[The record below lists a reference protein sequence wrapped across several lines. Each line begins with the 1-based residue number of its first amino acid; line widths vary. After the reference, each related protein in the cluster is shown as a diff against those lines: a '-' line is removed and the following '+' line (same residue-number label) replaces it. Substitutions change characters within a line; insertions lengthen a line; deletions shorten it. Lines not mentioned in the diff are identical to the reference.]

1 MLPDK
6 IPLQPDKR
14 LTRSDFIRWA
24 CFGGTAAVASMAY
37 SDYSAYALVVERRE
51 LRLPKWNA
59 DGLRVAVISDV
70 HVNHDNATRRAQ
82 ESVRL
87 AIAEKPDIFV
97 VTGDFVNSSR
107 DQALANIQSAF
118 QDLAGVSFPC
128 VAVMGNHDYWTDQ
141 PRKVMDAVRQTP
153 LKLLINETFEHQG
166 VTIAGFDDAIGGH
179 PGYQAFPEGSVS
191 SNLIALLHEPDFV
204 SDMADHVSLQISGH
218 SHGGQMCL
226 PFGVILHTPRGA
238 KKYRIGFYENAKVPL
253 YVTRGVGTVG
263 PDLRLFCRPEVSIL
277 TLRGA

>member
-1 MLPDK
+1 MK
-6 IPLQPDKR
+6 
-14 LTRSDFIRWA
+14 WA
-24 CFGGTAAVASMAY
+24 FAGSTTAVAAMAY
-37 SDYSAYALVVERRE
+37 SDYSAYALVVERPE
-51 LRLPKWNA
+51 LRLPKWSA
-59 DGLRVAVISDV
+59 DGLRVAVLSDV
-70 HVNHDNATRRAQ
+70 HVNHDNATRRAR
-82 ESVRL
+82 ESVQL
-87 AIAEKPDIFV
+87 AIAEKPDILV

-107 DQALANIQSAF
+107 DHALANIQSAF

-141 PRKVMDAVRQTP
+141 PRKIMDAVRQTP
-153 LKLLINETFEHQG
+153 LKLLINETFEHRG

-191 SNLIALLHEPDFV
+191 TNLIALLHEPDFV
-204 SDMADHVSLQISGH
+204 SDMPDHVSLQISGH

-238 KKYRIGFYENAKVPL
+238 KKYRVGFYGDAKVPL

-263 PDLRLFCRPEVSIL
+263 PDLRLFSRPEVSLL